1 MLCAGLL
8 TPHNWDPRRAMTI
21 EFQVTRRPKTMKP
34 MLGQMWREDEGVLS
48 FEWIL
53 LLTLLVLGL
62 ISGLT
67 GARDAFID
75 ELGDI
80 AEGMICLDQSFTL
93 AATDVFPASGF
104 SDPKPTYMDCDRATA
119 P

>member
-1 MLCAGLL
+1 ML
-8 TPHNWDPRRAMTI
+8 
-21 EFQVTRRPKTMKP
+21 TRCLKQAWT
-34 MLGQMWREDEGVLS
+34 EDDGVLS
-48 FEWIL
+48 FEWTL
-53 LLTLLVLGL
+53 ALTLLVLGL

-80 AEGMICLDQSFTL
+80 AEGLICLDQSFTL
-93 AATDVFPASGF
+93 EATAVFPESSYMDVK
-104 SDPKPTYMDCDRATA
+104 SDYEDCDRATG